1 MASKIEINKLKNP
14 CGITW
19 TGTPLQYDQSGTL
32 LQLRKSGKNI
42 DKLGCAKLI

>member
-19 TGTPLQYDQSGTL
+19 TEIPQYDQSGTL